1 MIWPTLALS
10 QVRFFSEVYLEPS
23 RLSMMQRFAK
33 IAESHQLFLKTNSI
47 IDVRLSSKYGSAFTN
62 TPPTSCFFNTLFLLM

>member
-33 IAESHQLFLKTNSI
+33 IAESHQLFL
-47 IDVRLSSKYGSAFTN
+47 
-62 TPPTSCFFNTLFLLM
+62 